1 MPFAC
6 QTDRNQ
12 MLGKGLLR
20 LPPFYA
26 KSCSSI
32 CQRSSDLHYRWRIGV
47 TVHTPVPFRALY
59 YRFSLFLDG
68 SFRCFYFSRG
78 TQMPDVASS
87 ANRLGTFSSHPQWE
101 VSVHPACRRNTRS
114 KTRLLHS
121 PIPEKGASNP
131 LPQLVWD
138 QTTASSFECAIDSVY
153 SNASSRTHLLI
164 SIYAV
169 TLCIQRIYSIF
180 LSK

>member
-1 MPFAC
+1 ML
-6 QTDRNQ
+6 
-12 MLGKGLLR
+12 LGKGLLR

-32 CQRSSDLHYRWRIGV
+32 CQRPSDLHYRWRIGV
-47 TVHTPVPFRALY
+47 TVNTPVPFRALY

-101 VSVHPACRRNTRS
+101 VSVHPACRRNARS
-114 KTRLLHS
+114 ETRLLHS
-121 PIPEKGASNP
+121 PIPKKGASNP
-131 LPQLVWD
+131 VSHLAWD
-138 QTTASSFECAIDSVY
+138 QTMASSFGRTNDSVIP
-153 SNASSRTHLLI
+153 SASSHTHFLI
-164 SIYAV
+164 SIYTF
-169 TLCIQRIYSIF
+169 TLCIQRIYFIF